1 MEEDPARGTFAAR
14 DETQSMRLRGRYILF
29 AACLA
34 VALSAGAVDAQVRA
48 RRPATGHAQRLSAAL
63 VQGLKYSADWSLD
76 KADKIREFFV
86 KKFGHDLPVSAMGQ
100 TETHDRLGFDHHD
113 AMDVALNPDSRE
125 GRTLIGYLRQMKIPF
140 IAFRRRVEGSA
151 TGPHIHIGNPSQHLD
166 IAQAA
171 AGEPPQTMV
180 VVLPDPVVPPAK
192 E

>member
-1 MEEDPARGTFAAR
+1 
-14 DETQSMRLRGRYILF
+14 MRFFGRHIVL

-34 VALSAGAVDAQVRA
+34 VFLFAGIAEAQSRFAPSKMRRVSASRV
-48 RRPATGHAQRLSAAL
+48 QRLPAML
-63 VQGLKYSADWSLD
+63 IQGIKYSADWSLD
-76 KADKIREFFV
+76 KAEKIKGFFL

-100 TETHDRLGFDHHD
+100 TETHDKLGFDHHE

-125 GRTLIGYLRQMKIPF
+125 GRTLIGFLRQAKIPF

-151 TGPHIHIGNPSQHLD
+151 TGPHIHIGNPSHRLE

-171 AGEPPQTMV
+171 ASDAPPATTV
-180 VVLPDPVVPPAK
+180 LVPEATVVLPDTKVLPPEAM